1 MGHLADGASHSLI
14 NRGMLD
20 ALCACSK
27 AAKQR
32 SEERNV
38 TTLLCNEDA
47 YLKEFD
53 ATVTAVT
60 EKGVVLDRTA
70 FYPGGGGQPP
80 DAGTLRAGMEEYSVK
95 KLSRA
100 DGRIVHEIDGD
111 AFPQEGTAVHG
122 VIDWER
128 RYSLMRTHT
137 ALHILCGVV
146 WRDYGA
152 LVTGGNMEPLTAR
165 MDFELESMSADFA
178 REVERT
184 INEEVAAERDVHVA
198 VHPREEALTIPD
210 LIRTKV
216 NLIPESVKKI
226 RTIDIEGLDLQA
238 DGGLHVHNTR
248 EVGTIR
254 VVKHE
259 SKGRI
264 NKRLRIRVE

>member
-1 MGHLADGASHSLI
+1 MKTK
-14 NRGMLD
+14 
-20 ALCACSK
+20 ALLG
-27 AAKQR
+27 
-32 SEERNV
+32 V
-38 TTLLCNEDA
+38 IVLVVMPVVIA
-47 YLKEFD
+47 YLFMQRD
-53 ATVTAVT
+53 
-60 EKGVVLDRTA
+60 
-70 FYPGGGGQPP
+70 QPDTDNP
-80 DAGTLRAGMEEYSVK
+80 AA
-95 KLSRA
+95 
-100 DGRIVHEIDGD
+100 
-111 AFPQEGTAVHG
+111 
-122 VIDWER
+122 
-128 RYSLMRTHT
+128 
-137 ALHILCGVV
+137 
-146 WRDYGA
+146 
-152 LVTGGNMEPLTAR
+152 GGNMEPLTAR

-216 NLIPESVKKI
+216 NLIPESVQQI